1 MVTVFMLLV
10 VIMISVKH
18 CKSTIFGLVASLI
31 SFSPTEIW
39 SFDDNDNAITMK
51 LAEPS
56 LYQYYS
62 YPELFIVDSDFCTK
76 K

>member
-1 MVTVFMLLV
+1 MHKV
-10 VIMISVKH
+10 SSRQK
-18 CKSTIFGLVASLI
+18 KTI
-31 SFSPTEIW
+31 FSPTEIW
-39 SFDDNDNAITMK
+39 YFDDSDNTITMK

-56 LYQYYS
+56 LYQYHS